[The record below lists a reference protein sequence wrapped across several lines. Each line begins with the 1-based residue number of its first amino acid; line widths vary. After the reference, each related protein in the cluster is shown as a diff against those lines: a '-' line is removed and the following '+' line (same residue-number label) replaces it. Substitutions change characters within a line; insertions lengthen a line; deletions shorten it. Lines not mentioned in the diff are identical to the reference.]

1 MNGGGGRGK
10 VVKRKDVPSISMRDG
25 IRNAID
31 GWDRN
36 EN

>member
-10 VVKRKDVPSISMRDG
+10 VVKRKDVPSMRDG